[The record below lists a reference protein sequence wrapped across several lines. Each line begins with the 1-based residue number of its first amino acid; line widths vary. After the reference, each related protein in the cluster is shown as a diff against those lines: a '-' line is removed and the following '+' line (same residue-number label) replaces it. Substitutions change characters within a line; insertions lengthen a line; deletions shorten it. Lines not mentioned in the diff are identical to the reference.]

1 MSIIRRLAFPR
12 WHKGCFYR
20 VMRQNFLL
28 AASGALFLGGAGAFF
43 LFVPLMS
50 IATVVLMLGGL
61 MLMYCLGFQAG
72 GQELVPSKTVDELDV
87 TS

>member
-1 MSIIRRLAFPR
+1 
-12 WHKGCFYR
+12 
-20 VMRQNFLL
+20 MRQNFLF

-61 MLMYCLGFQAG
+61 MLMFCLGFQAG
-72 GQELVPSKTVDELDV
+72 VQELVPSETVDEIDV
-87 TS
+87 ASY